1 MAYYT
6 WIGLD
11 VKFLLVAG
19 GQKTF
24 VRMIQAGYNRTKN
37 PGWRWTV
44 RELLEQKPILN
55 FFAQV
60 LGMVLFAAVV
70 VVAAGLVLRWSNEI
84 DYSDGFFYACV
95 GYAAVGVVRS
105 WVTARAMRDPKNP
118 VESPRPLEPGWN
130 RLEGW
135 FARTSLDF
143 RLLMAAGLCLLISIL
158 ITQI

>member
-1 MAYYT
+1 M
-6 WIGLD
+6 
-11 VKFLLVAG
+11 
-19 GQKTF
+19 
-24 VRMIQAGYNRTKN
+24 
-37 PGWRWTV
+37 

-105 WVTARAMRDPKNP
+105 WVTARRMRDPKNP
-118 VESPRPLEPGWN
+118 AESPHPLEPGWN

-143 RLLMAAGLCLLISIL
+143 RLLMAAGLCLFISIL